1 MIKHIAALILL
12 SLVVI
17 LTMSHVQEVLNALL
31 AAHQWISQ
39 TLTDVFSGGQA
50 GNLIREL
57 IALLCLPLVIGL
69 VPVGIYW
76 LAKRSFFPY
85 FMNFVWVMWLIEVT
99 ALVVLYKSAV

>member
-31 AAHQWISQ
+31 SAHQWISQ

-50 GNLIREL
+50 GNLIRQM

-76 LAKRSFFPY
+76 VARRSFFPY